1 MSNEKPEGFTY
12 LADGNL
18 VHNSWL
24 THEEEE
30 QWMLSMRQIEVH
42 LQTITYFMRM
52 NMFVDSNH
60 LYYKKGK

>member
-24 THEEEE
+24 THEGEE
-30 QWMLSMRQIEVH
+30 
-42 LQTITYFMRM
+42 
-52 NMFVDSNH
+52 
-60 LYYKKGK
+60 